1 MPLTNAQLQK
11 RHRDRIK
18 EKLARLERY
27 EWALRSI
34 LTLDTRDVHVGY
46 DNGSGGGNYVYEDY
60 ISALDAFAIIRN
72 ALADQ

>member
-1 MPLTNAQLQK
+1 MPLTTLERQH

-27 EWALRSI
+27 EGALRSI

-46 DNGSGGGNYVYEDY
+46 DSGSGGGNYVYEDY
-60 ISALDAFAIIRN
+60 ISAVDAFAIIRN